1 MAGTIIYYLYF
12 LYIHTAGKRQMDT
25 HNGIISSGR
34 QIFIAGQIGWDET
47 CTFHTDYF
55 ADQADQALRNIISIL
70 NAADAVAEHNTR
82 LTWFII
88 RKKEYLASLKSLGQ
102 KYRE

>member
-1 MAGTIIYYLYF
+1 MDNYY
-12 LYIHTAGKRQMDT
+12 
-25 HNGIISSGR
+25 GIISSVR
-34 QIFIAGQIGWDET
+34 QIFIAQQIGRDET

-55 ADQADQALRNIISIL
+55 AEQAGQALRNIISIL
-70 NAADAVAEHNTR
+70 NAADAVTEHISKLTR
-82 LTWFII
+82 FIT

>member
-12 LYIHTAGKRQMDT
+12 HTAGKRQMDT

-55 ADQADQALRNIISIL
+55 AEQAAGSSLHNIISIL
-70 NAADAVAEHNTR
+70 NAADAVAEHIIR
-82 LTWFII
+82 LTWFIT
-88 RKKEYLASLKSLGQ
+88 RKKEYLASLNSLG
-102 KYRE
+102 

>member
-12 LYIHTAGKRQMDT
+12 HTAGKRQMDT
-25 HNGIISSGR
+25 HNGIITSVR
-34 QIFIAGQIGWDET
+34 QIFIAGQIGWDDT
-47 CTFHTDYF
+47 RTFHTDYF
-55 ADQADQALRNIISIL
+55 AEQAGQSLRKIISIL
-70 NAADAVAEHNTR
+70 DTADAVAEHNTR

-102 KYRE
+102 KYREEVG

>member
-47 CTFHTDYF
+47 CTVHTDYF
-55 ADQADQALRNIISIL
+55 AEQA
-70 NAADAVAEHNTR
+70 
-82 LTWFII
+82 
-88 RKKEYLASLKSLGQ
+88 GQ
-102 KYRE
+102 KPCTTLFLSWMLLTKLQNILQDWLGL

>member
-1 MAGTIIYYLYF
+1 MLGL
-12 LYIHTAGKRQMDT
+12 
-25 HNGIISSGR
+25 
-34 QIFIAGQIGWDET
+34 DET

-55 ADQADQALRNIISIL
+55 AEQAGQALRNIISIL
-70 NAADAVAEHNTR
+70 NAADAVAEEHTTR
-82 LTWFII
+82 LTWFIT

>member
-1 MAGTIIYYLYF
+1 
-12 LYIHTAGKRQMDT
+12 MDT

-55 ADQADQALRNIISIL
+55 ADQAGQALRNIISIL
-70 NAADAVAEHNTR
+70 NAADAVTEHISKLTR
-82 LTWFII
+82 FITK
-88 RKKEYLASLKSLGQ
+88 KKEYLASLKSLGQ
-102 KYRE
+102 KYREEVG

>member
-12 LYIHTAGKRQMDT
+12 HTAGKRQMDT
-25 HNGIISSGR
+25 HNGIITSVR

-55 ADQADQALRNIISIL
+55 AEQAVQALRKIIYIL
-70 NAADAVAEHNTR
+70 NAADAVAEHITR
-82 LTWFII
+82 LTWFIT
-88 RKKEYLASLKSLGQ
+88 RKKEI
-102 KYRE
+102 

>member
-1 MAGTIIYYLYF
+1 
-12 LYIHTAGKRQMDT
+12 MDT

-34 QIFIAGQIGWDET
+34 KIFIVGQIVWDET

-55 ADQADQALRNIISIL
+55 ADQAGQALRNIIYIL
-70 NAADAVAEHNTR
+70 NAADAVAEHITR
-82 LTWFII
+82 LTWFIT

-102 KYRE
+102 KYREEVG